1 MLFSKKD
8 EQEILIKIDGMHCEM
23 CQKRMQKAFMDTKGV
38 VNAEVDL
45 ASKTAKVIYD
55 AKKIN
60 ADSVKNIVTDTGYE
74 LA

>member
-8 EQEILIKIDGMHCEM
+8 EQEILIKIEGMHCEM
-23 CQKRMQKAFMDTKGV
+23 CQKRMQKAFTDTKGV
-38 VNAEVDL
+38 VSAEVDL
-45 ASKTAKVIYD
+45 AAKTAKVVYD

-60 ADSVKNIVTDTGYE
+60 ADTVKNIVTDTGYE